1 MKWRRRKIEGYPLI
15 VGGNRRSLKQYTRC
29 MAILPD
35 EKRMND
41 FWVFGYGSL
50 MWRPGFAHVET
61 VRARLYGYRRS
72 LCIYSHVHR
81 GTPDQPGLVL
91 GLDAGGSCLGIAFR
105 VPGDMGD
112 EVMTYLRERE
122 MSNNVY
128 HEKRLHL
135 RLADGRDVEAVA
147 YVADRHHIQYAGS
160 LKPEDAAVIVA
171 SARGDS
177 GANVDYVANTLEHL
191 RNMRVR
197 DHALEHVHDLIFR
210 SARRQR
216 HDAA

>member
-1 MKWRRRKIEGYPLI
+1 MTRRTDD
-15 VGGNRRSLKQYTRC
+15 Q
-29 MAILPD
+29 
-35 EKRMND
+35 RMND

-61 VRARLYGYRRS
+61 MRARLHGYRRS

-105 VPGDMGD
+105 VPGDMTD
-112 EVMTYLRERE
+112 EVMVYLRERE

-128 HEKRLHL
+128 HEKWLRL
-135 RLADGRDVEAVA
+135 RLADGRDVQAVA
-147 YVADRHHIQYAGS
+147 YVADRRHIQYAGS
-160 LKPEDAAVIVA
+160 LKAADAAAIVA
-171 SARGDS
+171 TAQGDS
-177 GANVDYVANTLEHL
+177 GANVDYVSNTLAHL

-197 DHALEHVHDLIFR
+197 DHALEHINDLICNKVN
-210 SARRQR
+210 RQK
-216 HDAA
+216 HDTA